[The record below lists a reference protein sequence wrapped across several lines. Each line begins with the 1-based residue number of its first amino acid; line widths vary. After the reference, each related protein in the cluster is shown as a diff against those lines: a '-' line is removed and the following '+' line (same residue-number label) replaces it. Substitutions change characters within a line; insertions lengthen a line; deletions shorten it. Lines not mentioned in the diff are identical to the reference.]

1 MPEPHE
7 ESVSVFD
14 PEGRVVGALPRAQA
28 KRSRLAV
35 GAVNVLLVSAR
46 GEVLLQRRPEDKE
59 NGGRW
64 DKTVGGHVDE
74 GETFD
79 EAAVREAGE
88 ELFGDGTSPRVRL
101 ARDEAELG
109 RLLASADL
117 SRQVVFRRAALQLNL
132 RDVRLGPGGSG
143 IRNVIYHVTSYLG
156 RTDVPLDGFRPQ
168 KEEIAGLRY
177 AAPAEVDALLVRGE
191 LAPNMA
197 FLWLTHAQA
206 LLALAGPAVTGWED
220 LARALSAHCA
230 PARSWRRPARGG
242 GARPAGRGAGRPGA
256 ALHPARGAREGPVVG
271 AHGLPRGAERAP
283 RRRPRGDRRAGDP
296 RGDGPRPGA
305 GTASGSGPSTRW
317 WRSPAGG
324 RWTS

>member
-1 MPEPHE
+1 LPEPHE

-14 PEGRVVGALPRAQA
+14 PEGRVIGALPRAQA

-109 RLLASADL
+109 RLLGTADL
-117 SRQVVFRRAALQLNL
+117 SRQVVFRRTALQLNL
-132 RDVRLGPGGSG
+132 RDVRLGPGGAG
-143 IRNVIYHVTSYLG
+143 IRNVVYHVTSYLG

-168 KEEIAGLRY
+168 KDEVAGLRY
-177 AAPAEVDALLVRGE
+177 AAPAEVDALLARGE

-206 LLALAGPAVTGWED
+206 LLALAD
-220 LARALSAHCA
+220 SA
-230 PARSWRRPARGG
+230 
-242 GARPAGRGAGRPGA
+242 
-256 ALHPARGAREGPVVG
+256 
-271 AHGLPRGAERAP
+271 
-283 RRRPRGDRRAGDP
+283 
-296 RGDGPRPGA
+296 
-305 GTASGSGPSTRW
+305 
-317 WRSPAGG
+317 
-324 RWTS
+324 